1 MNTIVFH
8 IWSEFFAMGKD
19 IKNRSAF
26 NGTDV
31 FAVSE
36 MVKETSSLTNQ
47 ASPRHE
53 TPDVHSAD
61 CARFRHPCNLRESW
75 KFVGAAVLT

>member
-36 MVKETSSLTNQ
+36 MLGFN
-47 ASPRHE
+47 
-53 TPDVHSAD
+53 
-61 CARFRHPCNLRESW
+61 SW
-75 KFVGAAVLT
+75 VLIGG